1 MIRQSLNPL
10 LIGKDHFATLVD
22 ERSTTDL
29 GKPAISR
36 PDQWFHGVVPL
47 LVAAAT
53 WWMSMTLTTAGAGLL
68 ITALSVFV
76 GLLFNVLVLATSLK
90 VANPNTVQHA
100 VSRRLSRMVLT
111 NVEFA
116 ICTAFMSIIVL
127 LPLTMTCSTCTGRGF
142 DRGVY
147 LQWATPLVVALLA
160 SFVLT
165 LLLVIRRMHAAA
177 VVHFNALEEEEQAKG
192 GSLTD
197 RILREKGVA

>member
-1 MIRQSLNPL
+1 MIRQSLNPF
-10 LIGKDHFATLVD
+10 LIGKDHFQTLVD
-22 ERSTTDL
+22 ERTTTDL
-29 GKPAISR
+29 GTPATSR
-36 PDQWFHGVVPL
+36 PDQWFHAVVPL
-47 LVAAAT
+47 LAAAVT
-53 WWMSMTLTTAGAGLL
+53 WWMGTTLTTSGAGLL

-116 ICTAFMSIIVL
+116 ICTAFLSIIVL
-127 LPLTMTCSTCTGRGF
+127 LPLTLSCVTCASRGYGRA
-142 DRGVY
+142 VY
-147 LQWATPLVVALLA
+147 LQWVTPIVVALLA

-177 VVHFNALEEEEQAKG
+177 VVHFNALEDEEKANG
-192 GSLTD
+192 GSITD
-197 RILREKGVA
+197 RIMREKGVA